1 MLKGISVPH
10 RKNTAAL
17 TPVEMPAPKSVIIPM
32 AMHIGR
38 PSVPVVKAGDHV
50 AVGQLIAE
58 AGGYV
63 GAPIHASVSGTV
75 KKIDEWLVSGGN
87 RVPAI
92 LIESDG
98 LMTPYEGLQAPE
110 VTDYASFI
118 SAVSKSGLVG
128 LGGAGFP
135 THVKLDIKDLSR
147 LDYII
152 VNGAE
157 CEPYITSDT
166 RTMIDRVAD
175 IRKGLDLLEKYLDC
189 KHIIIGIEK
198 NKPACIETMMRL
210 AKEDASVSVKVL
222 PSIYPQGG
230 EKVLIYHC
238 VGRIVGEGKLPIDAG
253 CIVMNCTTLADLGE
267 YFTTG
272 MPLVRKCVTVDGSA
286 VKEPKNIIAPI
297 GTAMKEL
304 VEFCGGCKE
313 APGKVL
319 YGGPMMGIS
328 VPDLEQP
335 VLKSTNA
342 ITLFTEKD
350 AHPPK
355 PTACIRCGKC
365 VDHCPLNLMPADIER
380 AYEKR
385 DGAMLE
391 KLKVNLC
398 MECGCCAFGCPAGR
412 PLVQVNKLAKIELR
426 NFQTKRKEDAEK
438 EKARLEAKAKK
449 EAENK

>member
-10 RKNTAAL
+10 RKNTAEFP
-17 TPVEMPAPKSVIIPM
+17 PVEMPAPKNVIIPM

-38 PSVPVVKAGDHV
+38 PSVPVVKTGEHV

-75 KKIDEWLVSGGN
+75 KKTEEWLVSGGN

-92 LIESDG
+92 VIESDG
-98 LMTPYEGLQAPE
+98 LMTPYEGLKAPE
-110 VTDYASFI
+110 VSDYASFI
-118 SAVSKSGLVG
+118 EAVSRSGIVG

-166 RTMIDRVAD
+166 RTMLDRADD
-175 IRKGLDLLEKYLDC
+175 IRAGLDLLEKYLAC
-189 KHIIIGIEK
+189 KNIIFGIEK
-198 NKPACIETMMRL
+198 NKPGCIEAMSRL
-210 AKEDASVSVKVL
+210 AREDNSLSVKVL
-222 PSIYPQGG
+222 PSVYPQGG

-253 CIVMNCTTLADLGE
+253 CIVINCTTLADLGE
-267 YFTTG
+267 YFRTG

-286 VKEPKNIIAPI
+286 VKDPKNVIVPI
-297 GTAMKEL
+297 GTPMKYL
-304 VEFCGGCKE
+304 IEFCGLKE

-342 ITLFTEKD
+342 ITLFTEAD

-355 PTACIRCGKC
+355 PTACIRCGRC
-365 VDHCPLNLMPADIER
+365 VDHCPLKLMPANIER
-380 AYEKR
+380 AYEMK

-398 MECGCCAFGCPAGR
+398 MECGCCSFGCPAGR
-412 PLVQVNKLAKIELR
+412 PLVQVNKLAKVELR
-426 NFQTKRKEDAEK
+426 NFQNKRKEDAEK